1 MRNRIA
7 AIVPCYN
14 RREKTLRFLDVF
26 LAQTYLNLDLILV
39 DSDSHDG
46 TDLAVKTRAPN
57 AIVLKATREDYWT
70 AATNVGVNYALQH
83 DYDYILTINDD
94 CLIASDYVETL
105 VNLAEKYDLPILGSR
120 IEYLDQPGLLCGL
133 GISPNW
139 VTSLFSHR
147 YKDQLFDRL
156 PAHIQNA
163 EVLEAD
169 TLPGNGTLIHRSV
182 FEAVGIYDQRHLPHY
197 LSDVELVMRAKRT
210 GFAIAVTPKA
220 IIRDDFPT
228 PTQRA
233 SEDSN
238 RGVFWDEFRYI
249 FFHKRSGGKLSSRFY
264 IILNYCPWYLMPVAF
279 GMCGIAIVNWTI
291 NFLGKQYRKPAAKVS
306 DSRIQSLD

>member
-264 IILNYCPWYLMPVAF
+264 IILNYCPWYLMPVAS

-291 NFLGKQYRKPAAKVS
+291 NFLRKQYRKPAAKVS